1 MLSWNSL
8 FTRIQSTEDA
18 AMKPHILIVDDEESI
33 RFTFKA
39 FLSEEGYTVSSAADC
54 DEGIAA
60 LREKDIDLVFA
71 DIILPGKTGIDLL
84 KAAREIVPSVPVIM
98 ITGAPS
104 VDTATESLRI
114 GAFDYIVKPIRQ
126 DSLMRS
132 VNIAFKHKAVKDES
146 EQCRLNFEAIFRSV
160 NDGIITVDENM
171 EVVEINDATEK
182 ICEFQRDAVVGK
194 PLHKLSDRC
203 EGNCLGALAE
213 TLKTRQPVEL
223 KFVECHTA
231 GGRQQVVSV
240 TASPLLDVKN
250 RFSGAVMVVRDETRL
265 VSLERRLQERQKID
279 NIVGRSQS
287 TEKVRGMIR
296 DLADVQTTVL
306 ITGDSGTGKEL
317 VVDALHYSGERRDG
331 PLVKVNCAA
340 LSENLLESEL
350 FGHVAGAFT
359 GAVKEKIGR
368 FQRADGGTIF
378 LDEIGEISQRM
389 QLRLLRVIE
398 NMEFERVG
406 DATPIRVDVR
416 LVAATNRNLQER
428 VARGEYREDLY
439 YRLKVAQIHVSPLQ
453 ERRDDIPLLVEHF
466 RRSFNLKFDRKIKGI
481 SSDVE
486 QMFLN
491 YPWPGNVREL
501 ENLMEHTFVRC
512 RQRVIT
518 AGNLPSDFRSYFKS
532 HAQSVNLSPA
542 DESEA
547 IRDALEQAR
556 GNKSEAARR
565 LGMSRRTIYR
575 KMQKYG
581 IALS

>member
-1 MLSWNSL
+1 M
-8 FTRIQSTEDA
+8 Q
-18 AMKPHILIVDDEESI
+18 PHILVVDDEESI
-33 RFTFKA
+33 RYTFES

-54 DEGIAA
+54 DEGIAL

-84 KAAREIVPSVPVIM
+84 KAAREIVPNVPVIM

-114 GAFDYIVKPIRQ
+114 GALDYIVKPIRQ
-126 DSLMRS
+126 DRLMRS
-132 VNIAFKHKAVKDES
+132 VNIALKHKAVKDEN

-171 EVVEINDATEK
+171 DVIEINDAAGV
-182 ICEFQRDAVVGK
+182 ICAFHKEAAVGK
-194 PLHKLSDRC
+194 PLQQLSDHC
-203 EGNCLGALAE
+203 NGKCLGALNE
-213 TLKTRQPVEL
+213 TMKTRQPVEL
-223 KFVECHTA
+223 RYVECRTA
-231 GGRQQVVSV
+231 GGQQQIVSV
-240 TASPLLDVKN
+240 TASPLLDAKD
-250 RFSGAVMVVRDETRL
+250 RFSGAVMVVRDETRV
-265 VSLERRLQERQKID
+265 VSLERRLQVRQEID
-279 NIVGRSQS
+279 NIVGRS
-287 TEKVRGMIR
+287 EGIGKVRAMIR

-306 ITGDSGTGKEL
+306 INGDSGTGKEL

-359 GAVKEKIGR
+359 GAVKDKIGR

-406 DATPIRVDVR
+406 DATPIKVDVR
-416 LVAATNRNLQER
+416 LVAATNRDLQQR
-428 VARGEYREDLY
+428 VAGGEFREDLY
-439 YRLKVAQIHVSPLQ
+439 YRLKVVQIRVPSLQ

-466 RRSFNLKFDRKIKGI
+466 RRNFNRKFGREIKGI
-481 SSDVE
+481 SSEVE
-486 QMFLN
+486 QMFFN

-501 ENLMEHTFVRC
+501 ENLLEHTFVRC
-512 RQRVIT
+512 RQNVIT
-518 AGNLPSDFRSYFKS
+518 AENLPSDFRKYFES
-532 HAQSVNLSPA
+532 HTLSADLSPE
-542 DESEA
+542 DETAA
-547 IRDALEQAR
+547 IRDALAQAN
-556 GNKSEAARR
+556 GNKSEAARL
-565 LGMSRRTIYR
+565 LGMSRRTINR
-575 KMQKYG
+575 KMEKLG
-581 IALS
+581 IDSAE